1 MKFIFQIALL
11 LTIAC
16 NAIAQPTIW
25 KKDVGRAVSFIEAK
39 IKEPK
44 EMLAVEMLDAA
55 ANGRLQAYQ
64 NIDAYFT
71 YPLTAAQVKD
81 MMTGKMDTVTVIDP
95 VTGKEAI
102 VITDRIFQPEMIDKF
117 KLHEEW
123 MFNTIDFK
131 TTIHIAGI
139 APALNITNEDGSYR
153 ATQPFLWYKYEDV
166 ANIILNHTSR
176 SLADS
181 IWKDYMQVSRSKN
194 SVGQYQSNI
203 CKIIETSEVED
214 TTVRHLRDISLDTT
228 YIEMIRNK
236 IMAGSIVAY
245 RDSNLTNALSM
256 EQVSKLFKYPADT
269 IAIID
274 PVTHKEVFKSIQ
286 REFDPYSIGKYKL
299 REKWSFDVK
308 NGTTTIIISAIG
320 PVVNWEPNSKD
331 ANKYTPMFW
340 IKFDD
345 FITILPAYETYHPQ
359 NRLAD
364 KIWQSYFEE
373 REYVY

>member
-1 MKFIFQIALL
+1 MKLVFQITLL
-11 LTIAC
+11 LIISC

-25 KKDVGRAVSFIEAK
+25 KKDVGRAVSFTETK
-39 IKEPK
+39 VKDPK
-44 EMLAVEMLDAA
+44 EMLAVAMLDAA
-55 ANGRLQAYQ
+55 VNGSVQGYQ
-64 NIDAYFT
+64 NIDAYST

-102 VITDRIFQPEMIDKF
+102 VITDRIFQPETIDKF

-123 MFNTIDFK
+123 MFNTTDFK

-181 IWKDYMQVSRSKN
+181 IWKDYMHISRSKN

-214 TTVRHLRDISLDTT
+214 TTIRHLRDISLDTT

-236 IMAGSIVAY
+236 IMAGSIIAY
-245 RDSNLTNALSM
+245 RDSNLTYALSI
-256 EQVSKLFKYPADT
+256 EQVSKLFQQPTDTVIVVDPAT
-269 IAIID
+269 GKHMIKI
-274 PVTHKEVFKSIQ
+274 IQ
-286 REFDPYSIGKYKL
+286 REFDPYSVNKCKL
-299 REKWSFDVK
+299 LEQWNFDPKKGNV
-308 NGTTTIIISAIG
+308 TITPSAIG
-320 PVVNWEPNSKD
+320 PVINHDDNTNNPKH
-331 ANKYTPMFW
+331 YTPMFW
-340 IKFDD
+340 IKFED